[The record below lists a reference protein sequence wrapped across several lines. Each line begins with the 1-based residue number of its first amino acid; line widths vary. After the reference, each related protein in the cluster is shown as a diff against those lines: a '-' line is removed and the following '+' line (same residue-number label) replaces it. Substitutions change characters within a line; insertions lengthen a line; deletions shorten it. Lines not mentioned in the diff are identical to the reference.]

1 MYPDPRLLP
10 LDSSGAGHSGPSNDA
25 ASYTLPPFRAILLP
39 SPVPEPHPPNW
50 VPLPRVINFAED
62 RHPGNSN
69 HGASS
74 STTRVGSSRSRNRTP
89 PAPTGD
95 PHPSELRHFGKL
107 LSPTSSPP
115 FPRVRWPEEK
125 SKAVTEAQA
134 RSAVNHNIPF
144 TALPVSVQPISNV
157 RDEGTSGTPPH
168 VPPPAPTRMP
178 ESAARFTA
186 YPPNRRG
193 QKSPSP
199 SSSDSSIPP
208 APRLQLTGETSVYAP
223 FVTMSPKQE
232 IRTRLFDSGEDDS
245 SDDEQWNDKGRNTWR
260 KDKADFDD

>member
-10 LDSSGAGHSGPSNDA
+10 LDSPGAGHSGPSNDA
-25 ASYTLPPFRAILLP
+25 ASYSLPPFRAILLP
-39 SPVPEPHPPNW
+39 SPAQEPHPPNW
-50 VPLPRVINFAED
+50 LPLPRVINFAED
-62 RHPGNSN
+62 KHPGNSN

-74 STTRVGSSRSRNRTP
+74 STTRVGSSRGRNKTP
-89 PAPTGD
+89 PATGD
-95 PHPSELRHFGKL
+95 PRPSELRHFGKL

-157 RDEGTSGTPPH
+157 RDERTSGTPPH

-186 YPPNRRG
+186 YSPNRRA
-193 QKSPSP
+193 QESESP
-199 SSSDSSIPP
+199 SSSASSTPP
-208 APRLQLTGETSVYAP
+208 APRLQLSGATSVYAP

-232 IRTRLFDSGEDDS
+232 IRTRLFQGVEDDF
-245 SDDEQWNDKGRNTWR
+245 SDDEPEDDRSRNTWG
-260 KDKADFDD
+260 KIKADFDD